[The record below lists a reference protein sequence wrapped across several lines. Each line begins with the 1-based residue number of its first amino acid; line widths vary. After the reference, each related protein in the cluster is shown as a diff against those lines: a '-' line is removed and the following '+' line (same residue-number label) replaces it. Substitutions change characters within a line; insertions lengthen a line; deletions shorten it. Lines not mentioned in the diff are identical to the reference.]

1 MKPSPACHCS
11 TGLNNGKPKQSAS
24 SVFPAAAKANKAL
37 FFVKAGRKT
46 RQLSVGEVYE
56 KIDAM
61 IDTRLDRYEGVVDL
75 RVADVAL

>member
-1 MKPSPACHCS
+1 M
-11 TGLNNGKPKQSAS
+11 
-24 SVFPAAAKANKAL
+24 
-37 FFVKAGRKT
+37 KAGRKT
-46 RQLSVGEVYE
+46 CQLSVGEVYE